1 MCLGVFG
8 LVSIARG
15 REVRFVLFEMF
26 LENDERLSNV
36 VFTNCPILSRS
47 NKASAFYSFFVR
59 IILKVCLWMLNMHG
73 SVAYAP
79 YLLIQRIM
87 RRTPPIPLSKFI

>member
-1 MCLGVFG
+1 MFVFDGG

-15 REVRFVLFEMF
+15 REVRFDAFEMF
-26 LENDERLSNV
+26 LANDERLSNM
-36 VFTNCPILSRS
+36 VFTNRPILSRS
-47 NKASAFYSFFVR
+47 NKASACYSFFIQ

-73 SVAYAP
+73 SEAYAP

-87 RRTPPIPLSKFI
+87 RRTPLIPLSKFI